1 MTAVILRLDE
11 AVELAVVHLLQ
22 LVTLLLG
29 QVGEVVLEALADLLN
44 LRIGQLYLLHIRSLD
59 VVAAII
65 RSYTLLDVR
74 SRVMESM
81 LQQCHTVV
89 VLILATHT
97 VFLADL
103 QVIAVLGLQ
112 GILVDMLG
120 IVNLHLRVEEL
131 ADIFLVILGGNPSLT
146 ELQTDVVKG
155 YLLGQ

>member
-1 MTAVILRLDE
+1 
-11 AVELAVVHLLQ
+11 
-22 LVTLLLG
+22 
-29 QVGEVVLEALADLLN
+29 
-44 LRIGQLYLLHIRSLD
+44 
-59 VVAAII
+59 
-65 RSYTLLDVR
+65 
-74 SRVMESM
+74 MESM